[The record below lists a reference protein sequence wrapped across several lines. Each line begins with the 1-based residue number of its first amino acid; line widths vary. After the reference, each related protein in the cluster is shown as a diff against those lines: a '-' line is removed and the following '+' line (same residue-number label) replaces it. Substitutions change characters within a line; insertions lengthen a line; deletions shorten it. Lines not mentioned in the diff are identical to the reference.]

1 MNEKKSRVLHKG
13 RTANIKDAVLIG
25 PDSLRNEKFG
35 SLRLSPDNNKD
46 LEEDLDSRIHHSD
59 TRRISTQNI
68 NNSWKYITDLKQL
81 P

>member
-46 LEEDLDSRIHHSD
+46 LEEDLDSRIDHSRRVLLSSEF
-59 TRRISTQNI
+59 TRTMMIIFNTC
-68 NNSWKYITDLKQL
+68 
-81 P
+81 

>member
-35 SLRLSPDNNKD
+35 SLSPDNNKD
-46 LEEDLDSRIHHSD
+46 LEEDLDSRIDHSD
-59 TRRISTQNI
+59 T
-68 NNSWKYITDLKQL
+68 
-81 P
+81 